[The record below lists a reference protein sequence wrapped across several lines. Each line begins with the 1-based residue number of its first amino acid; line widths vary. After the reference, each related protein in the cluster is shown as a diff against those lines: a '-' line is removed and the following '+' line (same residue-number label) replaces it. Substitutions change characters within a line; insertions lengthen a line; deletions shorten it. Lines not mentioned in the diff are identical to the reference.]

1 MKGLCMKVTV
11 AMDSFKGSLSTQ
23 VAGAAVKSGILRAYP
38 DATVS
43 VCPMADGGEG
53 TAEAI
58 VLAEK
63 GEWREIAVKDPLSR
77 PISARYGYIPKEK
90 TAVVEMAS
98 AAGITLITEH
108 ERNPMK
114 TTTYGVGEMILDAIE
129 HGCRNFL
136 IGIGGSATN
145 DGGTGM
151 LQALGFDLTDKQG
164 EPIPFGAKGLLKL
177 CTIDD
182 RRAHPRLKDCH
193 VSVACDV
200 QNPLCGET
208 GCSAVFAP
216 QKGAS
221 PDMVWE
227 MDRWLRHYAALV
239 TTVRPDADPDL
250 HGAGAAGGM
259 GFALATF
266 LNATLQNGIA
276 LILEQIGLEEA
287 IRQADMVLTGEGRL
301 DAQTAMGKAPVGVA
315 ALAKKYQKPVLAFGG
330 GVTAEAT
337 ACRAQ
342 GIDALFSIVRGACT
356 LQEAMEP
363 HTARANMTATV
374 EEVFRAMAVMGG
386 NNR

>member
-1 MKGLCMKVTV
+1 MKVVV
-11 AMDSFKGSLSTQ
+11 AIDSFKGSMTSLE
-23 VAGAAVKSGILRAYP
+23 AGHAAKEGVLRACP
-38 DATVS
+38 DATVQ
-43 VCPMADGGEG
+43 VMPIADGGEG
-53 TAEAI
+53 TVEVLTEGLGGTYRTLTVTGPLGI
-58 VLAEK
+58 PIRVRYGVLAN
-63 GEWREIAVKDPLSR
+63 G
-77 PISARYGYIPKEK
+77 K
-90 TAVVEMAS
+90 TAVMDMA
-98 AAGITLITEH
+98 AAALTAVPADK
-108 ERNPMK
+108 RNPLN
-114 TTTYGVGEMILDAIE
+114 TTTYGVGEMMVDALDRGCE
-129 HGCRNFL
+129 HIVL
-136 IGIGGSATN
+136 GIGGSATN

-164 EPIPFGAKGLLKL
+164 EPIPFGAKALLKL

-182 RRAHPRLKDCH
+182 RRVHPRLNDCRI
-193 VSVACDV
+193 SVACDV

-239 TTVRPDADPDL
+239 KTVRPDADPDL

-287 IRQADMVLTGEGRL
+287 IRQADVVLTGEGRL

-315 ALAKKYQKPVLAFGG
+315 TLAKKHQKPVLAFGG
-330 GVTAEAT
+330 GVTAEAV
-337 ACRAQ
+337 ACRER
-342 GIDALFSIVRGACT
+342 GIDAFFSIVRGACT

-374 EEVFRAMAVMGG
+374 EEVFRTVTAMGG
-386 NNR
+386 NTK